1 MRVIVS
7 ILAAAAMLGAAGES
21 AAQAKKAEPKKG
33 SVRPEIGPEGCTMNG
48 KKVECW
54 SYRFDNDS
62 GFRRLS
68 RFNMDSVLM
77 KRPALGLELSGTG
90 SPRDTIGVFVS
101 RVTPKGPAENAGIVE
116 GDRIVAINGV
126 DLKVNAADAG
136 DSYASGL
143 PTRRLQREVAKVTPG
158 TAVTL
163 RVWSGGRVRD
173 VRVTTARAY
182 DLRDRGSFGS
192 LFDGDGV
199 GYIRGQMPHF
209 ENMKMPLLELREKMP
224 LLRLKEGERRMLLEK
239 LRAPRM
245 RIETLPRLRDGGRV
259 HVISPSAVYSL

>member
-7 ILAAAAMLGAAGES
+7 ILSAAVMLGAPGES

-33 SVRPEIGPEGCTMNG
+33 SVRPKAGPEGCTMDG

-54 SYRFDNDS
+54 TYRFGDDS
-62 GFRRLS
+62 TFRRLS

-90 SPRDTIGVFVS
+90 SPRDTIGVFIS

-143 PTRRLQREVAKVTPG
+143 PTRRLQREVAKLTPG

-163 RVWSGGRVRD
+163 RVWSGGRIRD

-199 GYIRGQMPHF
+199 GHLRGQMPNF
-209 ENMKMPLLELREKMP
+209 ENMRMPLMELREKMP
-224 LLRLKEGERRMLLEK
+224 LLRLEDGERRRLLER
-239 LRAPRM
+239 LRVPRM
-245 RIETLPRLRDGGRV
+245 HMESLPRIRDGGQVR
-259 HVISPSAVYSL
+259 VISPSHTYSL